1 MSYLRK
7 RIRAWKKKLPAD
19 LPGILSKLR
28 KEIVWKVRPDEADMP
43 VCGPVISAFLNSG
56 GDLDAVTQTFPDCRV
71 VKLSYR
77 KLIIRCAENGRQV
90 YFKIFFPDYSI
101 RWKRGLNVFPT
112 PAAREAKWMARVSA
126 LGIDCPE
133 LLGMGE
139 TPWANRASI
148 IQKVSYLVT
157 STPEETRPVATLI
170 NEGLLTPEQRLMIAG
185 RVLDIVNTLHDN
197 NIGHLD
203 TLQKTNVLFQ
213 PSTGKVLLSDL
224 ERTSRI
230 RFLRKSRRKVKDF
243 RNVHRTLH
251 FLSMGPVSR
260 ERTAS

>member
-1 MSYLRK
+1 
-7 RIRAWKKKLPAD
+7 
-19 LPGILSKLR
+19 
-28 KEIVWKVRPDEADMP
+28 MP
-43 VCGPVISAFLNSG
+43 VCNSVINAFLNSG
-56 GDLDAVTQTFPDCRV
+56 GDLDTVTQNIPDCRV

-101 RWKRGLNVFPT
+101 RWKRGLRVFPT

-126 LGIDCPE
+126 LGIDCSE
-133 LLGMGE
+133 LLGVGE

-148 IQKVSYLVT
+148 IQKVSYLIT
-157 STPEETRPVATLI
+157 STPEEIRPVATLMK
-170 NEGLLTPEQRLMIAG
+170 EGRLTPEQRLMIAG

-197 NIGHLD
+197 KVGHLD

-213 PSTGKVLLSDL
+213 PSTGNVLLSDL
-224 ERTSRI
+224 ERTSRMM
-230 RFLRKSRRKVKDF
+230 FMRKNRRKVKDF
-243 RNVHRTLH
+243 RNVHRTLQ
-251 FLSMGPVSR
+251 FLSVGPVSR